1 MDVNGVTT
9 PNTLRTLS
17 KKKKGTKRHKKATKT
32 IKPKFDFHRM
42 FFAAV
47 GNDSKKL

>member
-17 KKKKGTKRHKKATKT
+17 KKKGIKRDKKATKT